1 MLPPGLAFNAVSA
14 KAIEAAK
21 TARLPK
27 NYWRW
32 DDMLS
37 SNTTGFFPYTPA
49 TNLLFGLREALCM
62 LEEEGLE
69 NVFRRHLRL
78 AEATRRAVGAW
89 GLELLAVDPAEYSPS
104 LTAVLLPDRYDEAA
118 LRALILERF
127 NMSLGAGLGK
137 LAGRVFRIGHLGNF
151 NELDAGRHAR
161 RRGDGTGADGCPAPR
176 LRRGR
181 RDVLPYQSGEDR
193 NS

>member
-1 MLPPGLAFNAVSA
+1 MLPPGLALNAVSA
-14 KAIEAAK
+14 KALEAAK
-21 TARLPK
+21 TSSLPK

-49 TNLLFGLREALCM
+49 SNLLYGLREALCM

-89 GLELLAVDPAEYSPS
+89 GLELLAVDPAEYSPAV
-104 LTAVLLPDRYDEAA
+104 TAVLLPDRYNDAS
-118 LRALILERF
+118 LRALIL
-127 NMSLGAGLGK
+127 
-137 LAGRVFRIGHLGNF
+137 
-151 NELDAGRHAR
+151 
-161 RRGDGTGADGCPAPR
+161 
-176 LRRGR
+176 
-181 RDVLPYQSGEDR
+181 
-193 NS
+193 